1 MKYDICVFGGCAL
14 DSFFYKNEAGEVPES
29 PSLVLPGGKGANQ
42 AVAAARAATAALTA
56 FCLYPLAILPAY
68 SFRAAGDTR
77 YATVSS
83 TVITILCQVGL
94 CFLFVKCFHMGIVG
108 VWLGMGGDWLARAIV
123 HSIHFSRNKWLTKKV
138 I

>member
-1 MKYDICVFGGCAL
+1 MKKAFYIAVPFNLLINGILFLTRNQVVHIYDLSGDTLLLAAQYTGLGAL
-14 DSFFYKNEAGEVPES
+14 LTIFCFYPI
-29 PSLVLPGGKGANQ
+29 
-42 AVAAARAATAALTA
+42 
-56 FCLYPLAILPAY
+56 AIIPAY